1 MPRNA
6 RLLTSHGL
14 TQRDTSW
21 KGCHCPL
28 LRFSGEPNQAKLGS
42 RHTVRS
48 TVLLQCCAGRR
59 PWPWT
64 WPCTSTS
71 TVPRC
76 QHVHTS
82 VRGCTCALRG
92 QPQLSNDACVHRPG
106 HVFLPAAVDRSRHPE
121 SNMASHGIV
130 RDALVGAGSN
140 PMEKPIGNGM
150 AMTPSGKTVTRATGH
165 SARAG
170 AAPARPHEASLAGHL
185 CLALQLAE
193 IEGHCQEHQRDIGLQ
208 KIKTACLLEHPITHC
223 ER

>member
-64 WPCTSTS
+64 WPCTRARAPSRGASTYTHRCAGVRAHYADS
-71 TVPRC
+71 RSLAMMRACTGPAMSSCPR
-76 QHVHTS
+76 
-82 VRGCTCALRG
+82 RWI
-92 QPQLSNDACVHRPG
+92 D
-106 HVFLPAAVDRSRHPE
+106 
-121 SNMASHGIV
+121 HGIQ
-130 RDALVGAGSN
+130 
-140 PMEKPIGNGM
+140 
-150 AMTPSGKTVTRATGH
+150 RATWRAMALYATLW
-165 SARAG
+165 SARV
-170 AAPARPHEASLAGHL
+170 PIQWRN
-185 CLALQLAE
+185 
-193 IEGHCQEHQRDIGLQ
+193 
-208 KIKTACLLEHPITHC
+208 LLEMEWP
-223 ER
+223 